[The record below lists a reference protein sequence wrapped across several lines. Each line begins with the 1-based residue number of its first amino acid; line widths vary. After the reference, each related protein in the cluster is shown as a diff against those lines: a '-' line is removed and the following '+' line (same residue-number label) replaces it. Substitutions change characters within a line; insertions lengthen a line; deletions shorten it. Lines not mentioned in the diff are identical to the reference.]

1 MLAGFNI
8 WTKQL
13 SPRTV
18 AALAQEPG
26 TESGD
31 ALAWHILKTGIMGN
45 VEIYHN
51 YDFQLKGLSRKKD
64 LKQLQRQRKWEHHNR
79 VNSKGIALHACY
91 NNCFI
96 CLPCS
101 AKLWTAWDDQIETFL
116 ENFIRHDGDCLIFII
131 FLNLKAT
138 PTNSCIFWIVPRFIA
153 QVEKVGSWTAT
164 SFKSYKFF
172 IFKCRSHCRCRQ
184 GCLESL
190 IP

>member
-1 MLAGFNI
+1 MPQISDTKTQLNGYTVQGGGKFHLGQLAYHSGKAYKGMLAGFNI

-64 LKQLQRQRKWEHHNR
+64 LKQLQRQRK
-79 VNSKGIALHACY
+79 
-91 NNCFI
+91 
-96 CLPCS
+96 
-101 AKLWTAWDDQIETFL
+101 
-116 ENFIRHDGDCLIFII
+116 
-131 FLNLKAT
+131 
-138 PTNSCIFWIVPRFIA
+138 
-153 QVEKVGSWTAT
+153 
-164 SFKSYKFF
+164 
-172 IFKCRSHCRCRQ
+172 
-184 GCLESL
+184 
-190 IP
+190 